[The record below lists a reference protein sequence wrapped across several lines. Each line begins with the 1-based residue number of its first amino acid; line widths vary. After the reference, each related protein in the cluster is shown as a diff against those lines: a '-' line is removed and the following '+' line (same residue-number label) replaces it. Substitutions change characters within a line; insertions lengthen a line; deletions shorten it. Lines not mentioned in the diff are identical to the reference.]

1 MKSSE
6 EYAMV
11 ERLPMSNSNSIIL
24 FDDDKEATTA
34 DKNGWMRFERERE
47 RRNELTLCVQTT
59 YGVNSLLLSLSFDV
73 WSSLCGGIFVFFS
86 LHYSLIR
93 QQKSV

>member
-11 ERLPMSNSNSIIL
+11 ERLPMSNSNSNSIIL

-47 RRNELTLCVQTT
+47 
-59 YGVNSLLLSLSFDV
+59 
-73 WSSLCGGIFVFFS
+73 
-86 LHYSLIR
+86 
-93 QQKSV
+93 KK

>member
-34 DKNGWMRFERERE
+34 DKNWMRFERERE
-47 RRNELTLCVQTT
+47 REEM
-59 YGVNSLLLSLSFDV
+59 NSRSAFKQ
-73 WSSLCGGIFVFFS
+73 
-86 LHYSLIR
+86 R
-93 QQKSV
+93 R

>member
-47 RRNELTLCVQTT
+47 
-59 YGVNSLLLSLSFDV
+59 
-73 WSSLCGGIFVFFS
+73 
-86 LHYSLIR
+86 
-93 QQKSV
+93 KK

>member
-1 MKSSE
+1 
-6 EYAMV
+6 MV

-34 DKNGWMRFERERE
+34 DKNWMRFERERE

-59 YGVNSLLLSLSFDV
+59 ALTRCCCRCRLMCVVVCVEEFLFSFPFII
-73 WSSLCGGIFVFFS
+73 L
-86 LHYSLIR
+86 
-93 QQKSV
+93 